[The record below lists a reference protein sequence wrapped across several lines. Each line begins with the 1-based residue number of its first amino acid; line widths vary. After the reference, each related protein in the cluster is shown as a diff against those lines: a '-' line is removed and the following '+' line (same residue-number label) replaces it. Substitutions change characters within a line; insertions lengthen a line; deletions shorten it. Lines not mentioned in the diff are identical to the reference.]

1 MRHRTASPS
10 SPNYLNTEAYL
21 NEMKLIPVNST
32 TELVLGIAIV
42 DGDGNQVIPNGSGT
56 TLSDNRKAVATAG
69 TALQLIVASTP
80 CKYVMVSA
88 DLGNTNPVVVGG
100 STVVAASG
108 SQRGI
113 VLVPGNDPVRIDI
126 SNVNLLY
133 VDAQTNGD
141 AVTFFYVN

>member
-1 MRHRTASPS
+1 MRKGIADIGADDYFNVEVFLNQLKQVLINS
-10 SPNYLNTEAYL
+10 NTEKAL
-21 NEMKLIPVNST
+21 AV
-32 TELVLGIAIV
+32 AIV
-42 DGDGNQVIPNGSGT
+42 DADGNQVVPNGSGT

-100 STVVAASG
+100 STVVAASD